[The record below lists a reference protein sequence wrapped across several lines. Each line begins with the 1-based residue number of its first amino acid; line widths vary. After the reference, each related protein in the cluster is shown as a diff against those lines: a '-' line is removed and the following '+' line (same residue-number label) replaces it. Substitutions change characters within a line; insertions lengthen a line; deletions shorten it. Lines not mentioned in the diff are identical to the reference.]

1 MKTLSIRLPKTAWL
15 AALALAANAA
25 AQAPELSPKPASPHT
40 VSANNAFGAT
50 RDIVG
55 KQEFEDATRGL
66 VGRLANPEIKGAA
79 GNVVWDG
86 NKQDFL
92 KGDAPA
98 TVNPSLWLASK
109 LTAQHG
115 LFKVTEGIWQVR
127 NYDIDNMTIVAGK
140 TGWIVIDP
148 TLSVETA
155 KAAMALV
162 EQHLGKR
169 PIRAMIYTHSH
180 ADHFGGSRGLID
192 EAAIKAQGIRV
203 IAPEGFMEHA
213 IAENVIAGNAMTR
226 RAQYQFG
233 SPLAYGERGAVG
245 VGLGSKLSLGTVS
258 LVAPTESITKTGQEL
273 VVDGVRIV
281 FQMAPSTEAP
291 SEMLFYFPDLK
302 ALCLAEDVNKTMHN
316 IYTLR
321 GTKARDALA
330 WSKYIN
336 ELLDLFPEAEVAF
349 GSHTWPTWGKERV
362 AKLITKQRD
371 MYRFIH
377 DEALRLANN
386 GQKMDDLANAT
397 YYPKVLTEEYSTRG
411 YYGSLSH
418 NLRGAY
424 SFYLGWYDGNPATL
438 NRYPVVETSR
448 RYVAALGGAD
458 AVLAQARK
466 AADAGDYR
474 WAAELGNH
482 VVLADGSN
490 RQARAL
496 QADALEQLGYQ
507 SENGVWRNEYLTAAK
522 ELREGVKPVRLSTQ
536 GPDVARAMTLE
547 QIFDLVAVRL
557 NHAKVEG
564 RDLGVNVVFTDSGER
579 YALELSNTVLNHTKG
594 RVLGNPAATLSI
606 SRAALFKMLVARV
619 PLPDLIKAGEAK
631 LEGDAGALGTIFGNL
646 DTFDPNFGIATPS
659 AAAGELAFRP

>member
-1 MKTLSIRLPKTAWL
+1 MRICSLRLLKTTWL
-15 AALALAANAA
+15 AALAIAAHFA
-25 AQAPELSPKPASPHT
+25 AQAQDLSVKPASPHT
-40 VSANNAFGAT
+40 AAANKAFAAT

-66 VGRLANPEIKGAA
+66 VGRLANPEITDGD

-92 KGDAPA
+92 KGDAPS

-115 LFKVTEGIWQVR
+115 LFKVTDGIWQVR
-127 NYDIDNMTIVAGK
+127 NYDVDNMTIVAGK

-148 TLSVETA
+148 TMSIETA
-155 KAAMALV
+155 KASMALV
-162 EQHLGKR
+162 ERHLGKR
-169 PIRAMIYTHSH
+169 PIRAVIYTHSH
-180 ADHFGGSRGLID
+180 IDHFGGSRGLID
-192 EAAIKAQGIRV
+192 EATIKAQGIRV

-213 IAENVIAGNAMTR
+213 IAENVLAGNAMTR

-233 SPLAYGERGAVG
+233 SPLAYGERGVVG
-245 VGLGSKLSLGTVS
+245 IGLGSKLSLGTAS
-258 LVAPTESITKTGQEL
+258 LVAPTESVTKTGQEL

-281 FQMAPSTEAP
+281 FHMAPGSEAP

-302 ALCLAEDVNKTMHN
+302 ALCVAEDVNKTMHN

-321 GTKARDALA
+321 GTKGRDALA
-330 WSKYIN
+330 WSKYLN
-336 ELLDLFPEAEVAF
+336 ELLDLFPEAEVTF
-349 GSHTWPTWGKERV
+349 GSHTWPTWGKDRV
-362 AKLITKQRD
+362 ASLIAKQRD

-377 DEALRLANN
+377 DEALRLANS
-386 GQKMDDLANAT
+386 GHKLDDLGNAA
-397 YYPKVLTEEYSTRG
+397 YYPKALTEEYSTRG

-418 NLRGAY
+418 NLRGVY

-448 RYVAALGGAD
+448 RYVAAIGGAD

-474 WAAELGNH
+474 WAAELANH
-482 VVLADGSN
+482 VVLADGN
-490 RQARAL
+490 NTQARAL

-522 ELREGVKPVRLSTQ
+522 ELREGVNKTLRLTTQ

-547 QIFDLVAVRL
+547 QIFDFIAVRL

-594 RVLGNPAATLSI
+594 RMLKSPAATLSL
-606 SRAALFKMLVARV
+606 SRPALFKMLLARV
-619 PLPDLIKAGEAK
+619 PLPELIKAGEAK
-631 LEGDAGALGTIFGNL
+631 LEGEAGALATIFGNL
-646 DTFDPNFGIATPS
+646 DSFDPSFGIATP
-659 AAAGELAFRP
+659 

>member
-1 MKTLSIRLPKTAWL
+1 MKMLFRLSDTTWL
-15 AALALAANAA
+15 AALAVAANAA
-25 AQAPELSPKPASPHT
+25 AQAPDLSVKPASPYT
-40 VSANNAFGAT
+40 VNANEAFAAT
-50 RDIVG
+50 RDVQG
-55 KQEFEDATRGL
+55 RQEFEDATRGL
-66 VGRLANPEIKGAA
+66 VGRLANPEIKDAS

-86 NKQDFL
+86 DKQEFL

-109 LTAQHG
+109 LSAQHG

-148 TLSVETA
+148 TMSTETA
-155 KAAMALV
+155 KAAMGLV

-169 PIRAMIYTHSH
+169 PIRALIYTHPH
-180 ADHFGGSRGLID
+180 VDHFGGSRGLID

-203 IAPEGFMEHA
+203 IAPEGFMDSA
-213 IAENVIAGNAMTR
+213 IAENVLAGNAMTR

-233 SPLAYGERGAVG
+233 SPLAYGERGVVG
-245 VGLGSKLSLGTVS
+245 VGLGSKLSLGTAS
-258 LVAPTESITKTGQEL
+258 LVAPTESITKSGQEL

-281 FQMAPSTEAP
+281 FQLAPNTEAP
-291 SEMLFYFPDLK
+291 AEMLFYFPDLK
-302 ALCLAEDVNKTMHN
+302 ALCVAEDVNKTMHN

-330 WSKYIN
+330 WSKYVN
-336 ELLDLFPEAEVAF
+336 ELLDLFPDAEVAF
-349 GSHTWPTWGKERV
+349 GSHTWPTWGKERI
-362 AKLITKQRD
+362 AKLIAKQRD

-377 DEALRLANN
+377 DEALRLANQ
-386 GQKMDDLANAT
+386 GQKLDDLANAA
-397 YYPKVLTEEYSTRG
+397 YYPKALTDEYSTRG

-418 NLRGAY
+418 NLRGVYA
-424 SFYLGWYDGNPATL
+424 FYLGWYDGNPATL
-438 NRYPVVETSR
+438 NRYPLVETAR

-466 AADAGDYR
+466 ALDAGDYR

-482 VVLADGSN
+482 VVLADGGN
-490 RQARAL
+490 MQARAL

-507 SENGVWRNEYLTAAK
+507 SENGVWRNEYLTAAR
-522 ELREGVKPVRLSTQ
+522 ELREGVKPVRLTTQ
-536 GPDVARAMTLE
+536 GPDVARAMTLD
-547 QIFDLVAVRL
+547 QIFDVVAVRL

-564 RDLGVNVVFTDSGER
+564 RDVAVNVVFTDTGER

-594 RVLGNPAATLSI
+594 RVLANPAATLTL
-606 SRAALFKMLVARV
+606 SRQALFKMLLARV
-619 PLPDLIKAGEAK
+619 PLPELIQAGEAR
-631 LEGDAGALGTIFGNL
+631 LEGDGKALATIFGNL
-646 DTFDPNFGIATPS
+646 DNFNPSFGIATP
-659 AAAGELAFRP
+659 

>member
-1 MKTLSIRLPKTAWL
+1 MKIRFLSLPKAAWL
-15 AALALAANAA
+15 AALAIAANAPA
-25 AQAPELSPKPASPHT
+25 HAQDLSAKPASPYT
-40 VSANNAFGAT
+40 VAANKAFAAT
-50 RDIVG
+50 RDVAG
-55 KQEFEDATRGL
+55 KQELEDATRGFI
-66 VGRLANPEIKGAA
+66 GALARPEIVDAD

-86 NKQDFL
+86 DKQDFL
-92 KGDAPA
+92 KGEAPA

-127 NYDIDNMTIVAGK
+127 NYDIDNLTIVAGK

-148 TLSVETA
+148 TMSTETA
-155 KAAMALV
+155 KAAMGLV

-169 PIRAMIYTHSH
+169 PIRAMIYTHPH
-180 ADHFGGSRGLID
+180 VDHFGGSRGLVN
-192 EAAIKAQGIRV
+192 EEAIKSQGIRV

-233 SPLAYGERGAVG
+233 TPLAYGERGAVG
-245 VGLGSKLSLGTVS
+245 VGLGSKLSLGTAS
-258 LVAPTESITKTGQEL
+258 LVAPTESITRSGQEL

-281 FQMAPSTEAP
+281 FQMVPNTEAP
-291 SEMLFYFPDLK
+291 AEMIFYFPELK
-302 ALCLAEDVNKTMHN
+302 ALCVAEDVNKTMHN

-330 WSKYIN
+330 WSKYVN
-336 ELLDLFPEAEVAF
+336 ELLDLFPDTEVAF
-349 GSHTWPTWGKERV
+349 GSHTWPTWGKDRV
-362 AKLITKQRD
+362 ARLITRQRD

-377 DEALRLANN
+377 DEALRLANS
-386 GQKMDDLANAT
+386 GQKLDDLANAA
-397 YYPKVLTEEYSTRG
+397 YYPKALTEEYSTRG

-424 SFYLGWYDGNPATL
+424 SYYLGWYDGNPATL
-438 NRYPVVETSR
+438 HRYPVVETAR

-466 AADAGDYR
+466 AASAGDYR
-474 WAAELGNH
+474 WAAELANH
-482 VVLADGSN
+482 AVLADGSN
-490 RQARAL
+490 MQARAL

-522 ELREGVKPVRLSTQ
+522 ELRDGVKPVRLTTQ

-547 QIFDLVAVRL
+547 QVFDLLAVRL

-564 RDLGVNVVFTDSGER
+564 RDLGINFVFTDTGER

-594 RVLGNPAATLSI
+594 RVLSNPAATLSL
-606 SRAALFKMLVARV
+606 SREALFRMLVAKV
-619 PLPDLIKAGEAK
+619 PLNDLVKAGQAR
-631 LEGDAGALGTIFGNL
+631 LEGDAGAIATVFGNL
-646 DTFDPNFGIATPS
+646 DTFNPSFGIATP
-659 AAAGELAFRP
+659 

>member
-1 MKTLSIRLPKTAWL
+1 V
-15 AALALAANAA
+15 AANQAFAA
-25 AQAPELSPKPASPHT
+25 S
-40 VSANNAFGAT
+40 

-55 KQEFEDATRGL
+55 KQELEDATRGL
-66 VGRLANPEIKGAA
+66 VGRLDNPEIRNAA
-79 GNVVWDG
+79 GNVVWEGD
-86 NKQDFL
+86 KQAFL

-115 LFKVTEGIWQVR
+115 LYKVTEGIWQVR

-140 TGWIVIDP
+140 TGWIIIDP
-148 TLSVETA
+148 TMSTETA
-155 KAAMALV
+155 KASMALV

-180 ADHFGGSRGLID
+180 VDHFGGSRGLVN
-192 EAAIKAQGIRV
+192 EEMIKAQGIRV

-233 SPLAYGERGAVG
+233 APLAYGERGAVG

-291 SEMLFYFPDLK
+291 SEMLFYFPDFK

-336 ELLDLFPEAEVAF
+336 ELLDLFPDAEVAF

-362 AKLITKQRD
+362 SSLIVKQRD

-377 DEALRLANN
+377 DEALRLANS
-386 GQKMDDLANAT
+386 GKKMDDLANAA
-397 YYPKVLTEEYSTRG
+397 YYPKALTEEYSTRG

-438 NRYPVVETSR
+438 YRYPVIETSR

-490 RQARAL
+490 MQARAL

-507 SENGVWRNEYLTAAK
+507 SENGVWRNQYLSAAK

-536 GPDVARAMTLE
+536 GPDVLRAMTME
-547 QIFDLVAVRL
+547 QVFDFIAVRL

-564 RDLGVNVVFTDSGER
+564 RDLGINVVFTDTDER

-594 RVLGNPAATLSI
+594 RVLRNPLATLSMT
-606 SRAALFKMLVARV
+606 RAALLKMLVAKV
-619 PLPDLIKAGEAK
+619 PLPELINGGEAR

-646 DTFDPNFGIATPS
+646 DTFDEYFGIVTP
-659 AAAGELAFRP
+659 

>member
-1 MKTLSIRLPKTAWL
+1 MNFRFISKAAWL
-15 AALALAANAA
+15 AAAVVAVNAT
-25 AQAPELSPKPASPHT
+25 AQTPDLSAKPASPHT
-40 VSANNAFGAT
+40 VAANKAFAGT
-50 RDIVG
+50 RDVVG

-66 VGRLANPEIKGAA
+66 VGRLANPEIKDGD
-79 GNVVWDG
+79 GNIVWDG
-86 NKQDFL
+86 DKQDFL
-92 KGDAPA
+92 KGDAPP

-109 LTAQHG
+109 LASQHG

-127 NYDIDNMTIVAGK
+127 NYDVDNMTVVAGK
-140 TGWIVIDP
+140 TGWIIIDP
-148 TLSVETA
+148 TMSVETA
-155 KAAMALV
+155 KAGMALV

-180 ADHFGGSRGLID
+180 IDHFGGARGLID
-192 EAAIKAQGIRV
+192 EKSIKEQGIRV

-213 IAENVIAGNAMTR
+213 IAENVLAGNVMTR

-233 SPLAYGERGAVG
+233 APLAYGERGATSI
-245 VGLGSKLSLGTVS
+245 GLGSKLSLGTVS

-302 ALCLAEDVNKTMHN
+302 ALCVAEDVNKTMHN

-330 WSKYIN
+330 WSKYVN
-336 ELLDLFPEAEVAF
+336 ELIDLFPDAEVAF
-349 GSHTWPTWGKERV
+349 GSHTWPTWGNARIRD
-362 AKLITKQRD
+362 LIVKQRD

-377 DEALRLANN
+377 DEALRLANS
-386 GQKMDDLANAT
+386 GQKMDDLGNAA
-397 YYPKVLTEEYSTRG
+397 YYPKALTDEYSTRG

-418 NLRGAY
+418 NLRGVY

-458 AVLAQARK
+458 AALAQARK

-482 VVLADGSN
+482 VVLADGN
-490 RQARAL
+490 NVKARAL

-507 SENGVWRNEYLTAAK
+507 SENGVWRNQYLTAAK
-522 ELREGVKPVRLSTQ
+522 ELREGVKPLRLSTQ

-547 QIFDLVAVRL
+547 QVFDLLAVRL
-557 NHAKVEG
+557 NHAKAEG
-564 RDLGVNVVFTDSGER
+564 RDLGLNFVFTDTNER
-579 YALELSNTVLNHTKG
+579 YALELSNSVLNHTKG
-594 RVLGNPAATLSI
+594 RVLKNPAATLSI
-606 SRAALFKMLVARV
+606 SRGALFKMLVARV
-619 PLPDLIKAGEAK
+619 PLPELIKAGEAK
-631 LEGDAGALGTIFGNL
+631 LEGDGAALATIFGNL
-646 DTFDPNFGIATPS
+646 DTFNPSFGIATP
-659 AAAGELAFRP
+659 

>member
-1 MKTLSIRLPKTAWL
+1 MNIRSIRLPKTAWL
-15 AALALAANAA
+15 ASLAIAANAA
-25 AQAPELSPKPASPHT
+25 AQAPDLSVKPASPHT
-40 VSANNAFGAT
+40 AAANKAFAAT
-50 RDIVG
+50 RDVVG

-66 VGRLANPEIKGAA
+66 VGRLAKPEIKDAD

-86 NKQDFL
+86 DKQEFL

-98 TVNPSLWLASK
+98 TVNPSLWLAST
-109 LTAQHG
+109 LASQHG

-127 NYDIDNMTIVAGK
+127 NYDVDNMTIVAGK

-148 TLSVETA
+148 TMSVETA
-155 KAAMALV
+155 KAAMGLV

-180 ADHFGGSRGLID
+180 VDHFGGSRGLID

-233 SPLAYGERGAVG
+233 APLAYGERGVTSI
-245 VGLGSKLSLGTVS
+245 GLGSKLSLGTVS
-258 LVAPTESITKTGQEL
+258 LVAPTESVTKTGQEL

-281 FQMAPSTEAP
+281 FQMAPGSEAP
-291 SEMLFYFPDLK
+291 SEMMFYFPDMK
-302 ALCLAEDVNKTMHN
+302 ALCVAEDVNKTMHN
-316 IYTLR
+316 VYTLR

-330 WSKYIN
+330 WSKYVN
-336 ELLDLFPEAEVAF
+336 ELLDLFPDAEVAF

-362 AKLITKQRD
+362 AQLIVKQRD

-377 DEALRLANN
+377 DEALRLANS
-386 GQKMDDLANAT
+386 GKKMDDLANAS
-397 YYPKVLTEEYSTRG
+397 YYPKALTDEYSTRG

-418 NLRGAY
+418 NLRGSY

-438 NRYPVVETSR
+438 HRYPVIETAR

-458 AVLAQARK
+458 AALAQVRK

-482 VVLADGSN
+482 VVLADGN
-490 RQARAL
+490 NMQARAL

-507 SENGVWRNEYLTAAK
+507 SENGVWRNQYLTAAK
-522 ELREGVKPVRLSTQ
+522 ELRDGVKPVRLSTQ

-547 QIFDLVAVRL
+547 QVFDFIAVRL

-564 RDLGVNVVFTDSGER
+564 RELGINFVFTDTGER

-594 RVLGNPAATLSI
+594 RVLKNPAATLSI
-606 SRAALFKMLVARV
+606 SRPALFKMLVAKV
-619 PLPDLIKAGEAK
+619 PLPVLLKAGEAK
-631 LEGDAGALGTIFGNL
+631 LEGDGGALATIFGNV
-646 DTFDPNFGIATPS
+646 DTFDPQFGIATP
-659 AAAGELAFRP
+659 